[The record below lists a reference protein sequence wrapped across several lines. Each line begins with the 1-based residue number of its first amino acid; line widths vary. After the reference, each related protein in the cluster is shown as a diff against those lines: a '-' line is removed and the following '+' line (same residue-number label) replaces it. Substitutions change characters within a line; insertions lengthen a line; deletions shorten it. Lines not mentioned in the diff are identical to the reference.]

1 MYLEVEE
8 VVFLRMDYSFF
19 LVFVLYD
26 DEEDIL
32 NLIIILKLNCSK
44 VFYKNLRRKM
54 DRFRKR

>member
-1 MYLEVEE
+1 
-8 VVFLRMDYSFF
+8 MDYSFF
-19 LVFVLYD
+19 LVLILYD

>member
-1 MYLEVEE
+1 
-8 VVFLRMDYSFF
+8 MDYSFF

-44 VFYKNLRRKM
+44 VFYKNSRRKM

>member
-44 VFYKNLRRKM
+44 VFYKNSRRKM